1 MRKIAIATCLLAAC
15 GGDPVID
22 PIEANHNVVALL
34 PLTGAFA
41 GKGPEHLR
49 AIQKGIADLEEAG
62 GLDKPIKLHIID
74 AADNAVDVNAERL
87 AAQIEE
93 LTTADGVRHVAAIMS
108 STTGAMKGAA
118 PTALVEGIPFF
129 EISSGSGLDEVTLAM
144 EADRN
149 YSFALRPLCMPE
161 PIVTADLI
169 AAKSA
174 DPDWASVYVLRG
186 SQAHDKM
193 HTREIRTGMA
203 ALGKSAMILNPED
216 VEMQNEGPFDDY
228 ITTAK
233 TAGAK
238 VLYYHLNGDTH
249 NLAFL
254 RAAERV
260 GFEGKIVTCGMA
272 RRPSLLG
279 ATDPGISPYLSGGAP
294 SSGTAGTGTEGRL
307 YFAMRGPVPSTGY
320 DSFKT
325 DFKTFSGYDAD
336 TFSPS
341 GYDAAVLIGLGIAA
355 AGTSEPVAL
364 KDSIQAVASGGT
376 KFGYG
381 QLTDA
386 LAAAKAGTDIDL
398 DGTSGSLDLAFDPVL
413 GNVAVG
419 RYYFE
424 TVLPNGA
431 EYKYEILSNPDTI
444 K

>member
-15 GGDPVID
+15 GGDPEID

-74 AADNAVDVNAERL
+74 AADNAIDVNAERL

-93 LTTADGVRHVAAIMS
+93 LTTADGVQHVAAILS

-118 PTALVEGIPFF
+118 PTALTSGIPFF

-203 ALGKSAMILNPED
+203 ALGKSSMVINPED
-216 VEMQNEGPFDDY
+216 VEMPNEGPFESFIDQA
-228 ITTAK
+228 IAVQ
-233 TAGAK
+233 AQ
-238 VLYYHLNGDTH
+238 VIYYHLNGDTY

-254 RAAERV
+254 RAAERQ
-260 GFEGKIVTCGMA
+260 GFTGKIVTCGMA
-272 RRPSLLG
+272 RRPSLLNP
-279 ATDPGISPYLSGGAP
+279 TDPGISPYLSGG
-294 SSGTAGTGTEGRL
+294 SGGNPGTGTEGRL
-307 YFAMRGPVPSTGY
+307 FFAMRGPVPSTGY

-424 TVLPNGA
+424 TVMPNGA
-431 EYKYEILSNPDTI
+431 EYKYETLSNPDTI